1 MRDDPA
7 DPATGWGK
15 GIPYPPSPF
24 INEDFL
30 MPAVNTKQIQ
40 ELRRRTGAGMLHCK
54 STLEATKGDLD
65 QAVERLRLEG
75 VTKAE
80 TRSTR
85 RTSEGVI
92 ASYIHHNGKLAA
104 LVEVNCE
111 TDFVARTTDFAN
123 LAQQLAEHIAAAA
136 PIAVSRD
143 ALAPDVIE
151 AKRLAF
157 ENEVRATGKPEPLVA
172 KIVAGKIEAYLGD
185 VILVDQ
191 KWVREPKVKVADLI
205 HEVGAK
211 TGENIQVRRFA
222 RFHMGIA

>member
-1 MRDDPA
+1 MRIFSCPPPTPNRSRSSDDEPA
-7 DPATGWGK
+7 PACS
-15 GIPYPPSPF
+15 IASRRSRPPKAIS
-24 INEDFL
+24 
-30 MPAVNTKQIQ
+30 T
-40 ELRRRTGAGMLHCK
+40 RRSSA
-54 STLEATKGDLD
+54 SAS
-65 QAVERLRLEG
+65 QG

-80 TRSTR
+80 TRANR
-85 RTSEGVI
+85 RTSEGLI

-111 TDFVARTTDFAN
+111 TDFVARTDDFVI

-136 PIAVSRD
+136 PIAVTRD
-143 ALAPDVIE
+143 ALAPETIE

-157 ENEVRATGKPEPLVA
+157 ENEVRAAGKPEPLVA
-172 KIVAGKIEAYLGD
+172 KIVAGKIEAYFGD

-191 KWVREPKVKVADLI
+191 KWVREPKVTIADLI
-205 HEVGAK
+205 NEVGAK

>member
-1 MRDDPA
+1 MSA
-7 DPATGWGK
+7 AN
-15 GIPYPPSPF
+15 S
-24 INEDFL
+24 
-30 MPAVNTKQIQ
+30 KQIQ

-65 QAVERLRLEG
+65 QAVERLRLAG

-80 TRSTR
+80 TRASR
-85 RTSEGVI
+85 RTSEGLI

-111 TDFVARTTDFAN
+111 TDFVARTDDFAIF
-123 LAQQLAEHIAAAA
+123 AQQLAEHIAAAA
-136 PIAVSRD
+136 PIAVSRE

-157 ENEVRATGKPEPLVA
+157 EHEVRAAGKPEALVA
-172 KIVAGKIEAYLGD
+172 KIVAGKLEAYFGL
-185 VILVDQ
+185 VILMDQ
-191 KWVREPKVKVADLI
+191 NWIREPKVKIANLI

>member
-1 MRDDPA
+1 MSA
-7 DPATGWGK
+7 A
-15 GIPYPPSPF
+15 
-24 INEDFL
+24 
-30 MPAVNTKQIQ
+30 NTKQIQ

-54 STLEATKGDLD
+54 STLEATRGDLD
-65 QAVERLRLEG
+65 KAVERLRLEG
-75 VTKAE
+75 VTNTE

-85 RTSEGVI
+85 RTGEGLM
-92 ASYIHHNGKLAA
+92 ATYIHHNGKLAA

-111 TDFVARTTDFAN
+111 TDFVARTDDFAI

-143 ALAPDVIE
+143 VLAPAVIE

-157 ENEVRATGKPEPLVA
+157 ENEVRTAGKPESLIA
-172 KIVAGKIEAYLGD
+172 KIVAGKIEAYFGD
-185 VILVDQ
+185 VILVEQ
-191 KWVREPKVKVADLI
+191 KWVREPKIKVADLI
-205 HEVGAK
+205 NEVGAK

>member
-1 MRDDPA
+1 MSA
-7 DPATGWGK
+7 A
-15 GIPYPPSPF
+15 
-24 INEDFL
+24 
-30 MPAVNTKQIQ
+30 NTKQIQ

-54 STLEATKGDLD
+54 STLEATEGDLD
-65 QAVERLRLEG
+65 QAVERLRLAG

-80 TRSTR
+80 TRASR
-85 RTSEGVI
+85 RTSEGLI

-111 TDFVARTTDFAN
+111 TDFVARTDDFAI

-136 PIAVSRD
+136 PIAVSRE

-157 ENEVRATGKPEPLVA
+157 EHEVRAAGKPEPLVA
-172 KIVAGKIEAYLGD
+172 KIVAGKIEAYFGD

-191 KWVREPKVKVADLI
+191 KWVREPKVKIADLI
-205 HEVGAK
+205 NEVGAK

>member
-1 MRDDPA
+1 MSA
-7 DPATGWGK
+7 A
-15 GIPYPPSPF
+15 
-24 INEDFL
+24 
-30 MPAVNTKQIQ
+30 NTKQIQ

-54 STLEATKGDLD
+54 STLEATQGDLD

-80 TRSTR
+80 TRANR
-85 RTSEGVI
+85 RTSEGLI

-111 TDFVARTTDFAN
+111 TDFVARTDDFVDAR
-123 LAQQLAEHIAAAA
+123 AAARRA
-136 PIAVSRD
+136 HRGRRADRRHAERHSRQRRSRRNGSNSRTRFGRP
-143 ALAPDVIE
+143 ASPSHSSPRSSPE
-151 AKRLAF
+151 KWRPTS
-157 ENEVRATGKPEPLVA
+157 AT
-172 KIVAGKIEAYLGD
+172 

-191 KWVREPKVKVADLI
+191 KWVREPKVTIADLI
-205 HEVGAK
+205 NEVGAK

>member
-1 MRDDPA
+1 MSA
-7 DPATGWGK
+7 A
-15 GIPYPPSPF
+15 
-24 INEDFL
+24 
-30 MPAVNTKQIQ
+30 NTKQIQ

-54 STLEATKGDLD
+54 STLEATQGDID
-65 QAVERLRLEG
+65 RAVERLRLEG
-75 VTKAE
+75 IAKAE
-80 TRSTR
+80 TRANR
-85 RTSEGVI
+85 RMSEGLI

-111 TDFVARTTDFAN
+111 TDFVARTDDFAI

-136 PIAVSRD
+136 PIAVNRE
-143 ALAPDVIE
+143 ALAPDLID

-157 ENEVRATGKPEPLVA
+157 ENEVRAAGKPEPLVA
-172 KIVAGKIEAYLGD
+172 KIVAGKLEAYFGD

-191 KWVREPKVKVADLI
+191 KWVREPKIKIADLI
-205 HEVGAK
+205 NEVGAR

>member
-1 MRDDPA
+1 MRDSPA
-7 DPATGWGK
+7 DPASYDTTT
-15 GIPYPPSPF
+15 PPF
-24 INEDFL
+24 EDFL
-30 MPAVNTKQIQ
+30 MSAANTKQIQ

-65 QAVERLRLEG
+65 QAVERLRLAG

-80 TRSTR
+80 TRANR
-85 RTSEGVI
+85 RTSEGLI

-111 TDFVARTTDFAN
+111 TDFVARTDDFAI
-123 LAQQLAEHIAAAA
+123 LAQHLAQHIAAAA

-143 ALAPDVIE
+143 ALAPEVIE

-157 ENEVRATGKPEPLVA
+157 ENEVRAAGKPEPLVA
-172 KIVAGKIEAYLGD
+172 KIVAGKLEAYFGS
-185 VILVDQ
+185 VILMDQ
-191 KWVREPKVKVADLI
+191 SWVREPKVKIADLI